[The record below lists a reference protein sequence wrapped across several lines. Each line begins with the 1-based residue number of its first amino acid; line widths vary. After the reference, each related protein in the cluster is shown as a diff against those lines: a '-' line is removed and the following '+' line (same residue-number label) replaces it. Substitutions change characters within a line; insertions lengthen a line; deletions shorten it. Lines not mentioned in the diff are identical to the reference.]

1 MNAMYTVYYN
11 REKKR
16 EAEMKRT
23 VLDTQV
29 IIQQHSITTTTAAT
43 TIRDRALYC
52 DTKELLKPDQLN
64 FIYAF

>member
-1 MNAMYTVYYN
+1 MPCTQFITIGKE
-11 REKKR
+11 EKK
-16 EAEMKRT
+16 AKMKRT

-29 IIQQHSITTTTAAT
+29 IIQQHSIITTTAAT